1 MSVTLEKKIA
11 TGLGGALILLIGL
24 SIVSYR
30 SATALVDREAR
41 VTHAHQV
48 RQAIEHLKLL
58 VAYEAAPDKV
68 DLVAG
73 RATDGGPVREAGR
86 DLRAMAESLAR
97 LTQDDPGQREQVSA
111 LRRLIDA
118 DRPQFAQSDGSIGS
132 QESGVTYARETRLQ
146 AGKTED
152 TFDRIVRTLETL
164 GKQEEMNLTAWSKQ
178 ADRAASFT
186 MALVIGGS
194 LLTLLLA
201 GGGGALIFCDLAKR
215 RRAEDAVRVKQA
227 YQDLILRSL
236 PVAMY
241 SAKSSGDFGA
251 LWVSENIEELAGFS
265 ARDFLN
271 DSSLWATRLHPLD
284 KEGALGKFA
293 TLPQDNTLSMEYRW
307 RTRDG
312 EYRWFRD
319 EAVLIRRKD
328 GALQEIVGL
337 WTDITMQQKAEELI
351 RRQADII
358 NQVEETVIII
368 DLNGYVMSWNHGAE
382 KLLGYSVD
390 EAIGRHISFVYP
402 AEDRAYLDREVL
414 APVKAKGTHH
424 VEVRRLTKDG
434 RIRFAQLSLTLQ
446 KDGSGA
452 PIGIIGYSMDI
463 TERKRAEEAL
473 VDSRNQLEALAVRL
487 QSVREE
493 ERTRIALE
501 VHDVLGQAL
510 TVLKMDL
517 CWIGK
522 RLGDAT
528 TQARFESLHARVN
541 SALGLID
548 STLQSVREI
557 ATELRPGVLDQLG
570 LAAAVEWQARTFQE
584 RTGIACDTL
593 IRPHRIL
600 LSAEQST
607 ALFRIFQEVLTNVA
621 RHAQA
626 TTVRIRLEESDDH
639 VSLQVTDDG
648 RGIPEGALTGPH
660 AFGMLGM
667 QLRAQQQGGKLTILG
682 KPGAGTTVT
691 VRIPV
696 HRSGDD

>member
-1 MSVTLEKKIA
+1 MSMTLEKKVA

-24 SIVSYR
+24 GVVSYR

-41 VTHAHQV
+41 VTHANQV
-48 RQAIEHLKLL
+48 REAIEHMKLL
-58 VAYEAAPDKV
+58 VARADVTEKADFVPSHAKNDGSAPGV
-68 DLVAG
+68 DPVRTLAG
-73 RATDGGPVREAGR
+73 R
-86 DLRAMAESLAR
+86 LAR
-97 LTQDDPGQREQVSA
+97 LTQDDPGQREQVGV
-111 LRRLIDA
+111 LRRLIDG
-118 DRPQFAQSDGSIGS
+118 DMPQSGQSDGSIAS
-132 QESGVTYARETRLQ
+132 RESGMTHARPPVVQ
-146 AGKTED
+146 ARATE
-152 TFDRIVRTLETL
+152 ETL
-164 GKQEEMNLTAWSKQ
+164 NRIARILEAIRTQEERNLTAWSKQ

-186 MALVIGGS
+186 MALMIGGS
-194 LLTLLLA
+194 VLTLLLT
-201 GGGGALIFCDLAKR
+201 GGGGALIFYDLAKR
-215 RRAEDAVRVKQA
+215 RRAENAVRVKQA

-236 PVAMY
+236 PVALY

-251 LWVSENIEELAGFS
+251 LWVSENIEALAGFS

-271 DSSLWATRLHPLD
+271 DSSLWAARLHPLD
-284 KEGALGKFA
+284 KESALAKFA
-293 TLPQDNTLSMEYRW
+293 ELPQENTLSMEYRW
-307 RTRDG
+307 RTSDG

-319 EAVLIRRKD
+319 EAVLTRRED

-337 WTDITMQQKAEELI
+337 WTDITAQRKAEELI

-358 NQVEETVIII
+358 DQVEETVITI
-368 DLNGYVMSWNHGAE
+368 DLNGYVMSWNRGAE
-382 KLLGYSVD
+382 NLLGYSVD
-390 EAIGRHISFVYP
+390 EALGRHISFVYP
-402 AEDRAYLDREVL
+402 LEDRAYLDREVI
-414 APVKAKGTHH
+414 APVKTKGTHH
-424 VEVRRLTKDG
+424 VEVRRLTKSG
-434 RIRFAQLSLTLQ
+434 TIRFAQLSLTLQ
-446 KDGSGA
+446 KDGLGV

-463 TERKRAEEAL
+463 TDRKRAEEAL
-473 VDSRNQLEALAVRL
+473 IDSRNQLEALAVRL

-517 CWIGK
+517 SWMAK
-522 RLGDAT
+522 RLGDSTAST
-528 TQARFESLHARVN
+528 RLESLHARVD

-600 LSAEQST
+600 VSAEQST
-607 ALFRIFQEVLTNVA
+607 ALFRIFQEVLTNVV

-626 TTVRIRLEESDDH
+626 TTVHVRLEESDDH
-639 VSLQVTDDG
+639 VSLHVTDDG
-648 RGIPEGALTGPH
+648 RGIPEGATTGPQ
-660 AFGMLGM
+660 AFGVLGM
-667 QLRAQQQGGKLTILG
+667 RLRAQQQGGEFTIHG
-682 KPGAGTTVT
+682 TPGVGTTVT
-691 VRIPV
+691 VRIPL

>member
-11 TGLGGALILLIGL
+11 AGLGGALILLIGL
-24 SIVSYR
+24 GIGSYR
-30 SATALVDREAR
+30 SATAL
-41 VTHAHQV
+41 
-48 RQAIEHLKLL
+48 
-58 VAYEAAPDKV
+58 
-68 DLVAG
+68 G
-73 RATDGGPVREAGR
+73 
-86 DLRAMAESLAR
+86 
-97 LTQDDPGQREQVSA
+97 
-111 LRRLIDA
+111 
-118 DRPQFAQSDGSIGS
+118 
-132 QESGVTYARETRLQ
+132 
-146 AGKTED
+146 
-152 TFDRIVRTLETL
+152 
-164 GKQEEMNLTAWSKQ
+164 GKQEEMNLTESSKQ
-178 ADRAASFT
+178 ADRTDSFT

-194 LLTLLLA
+194 VLTLVL
-201 GGGGALIFCDLAKR
+201 GVGGGALIFYDLAKR
-215 RRAEDAVRVKQA
+215 RRVENAVRVKQA

-241 SAKSSGDFGA
+241 SAQPSGDFGA
-251 LWVSENIEELAGFS
+251 LWVSENIKELTGFS

-271 DSSLWATRLHPLD
+271 DSSLWAARIHPLD
-284 KEGALGKFA
+284 KEGALGHFS

-307 RTRDG
+307 RRHDG

-319 EAVLIRRKD
+319 EAVLIRRED

-337 WTDITMQQKAEELI
+337 WTDITMQRKAEELI

-358 NQVEETVIII
+358 NQVEETVITI
-368 DLNGYVMSWNHGAE
+368 DLDGYVMSWNHGAE
-382 KLLGYSVD
+382 KLLGYSMA
-390 EAIGRHISFVYP
+390 EALGRHISFVYP
-402 AEDRAYLDREVL
+402 AEDREYLDREVL
-414 APVKAKGTHH
+414 GPVTAKGTHR

-434 RIRFAQLSLTLQ
+434 DIRFADLSLTLQ
-446 KDGSGA
+446 KDGSNV

-473 VDSRNQLEALAVRL
+473 VDSRNQLEALATRL

-517 CWIGK
+517 CWIAK
-522 RLGDAT
+522 HLGDST
-528 TQARFESLHARVN
+528 TQPRFESLHARVN

-570 LAAAVEWQARTFQE
+570 LAAAIEWQARTFQE
-584 RTGIACDTL
+584 RTGIACD
-593 IRPHRIL
+593 IVVRPHRIL
-600 LSAEQST
+600 VSDEQST

-648 RGIPEGALTGPH
+648 RGIPEGAMTGPR

-667 QLRAQQQGGKLTILG
+667 RLRAQQQGGELTIRG
-682 KPGAGTTVT
+682 KPGAGTTVI
-691 VRIPV
+691 VRIPL